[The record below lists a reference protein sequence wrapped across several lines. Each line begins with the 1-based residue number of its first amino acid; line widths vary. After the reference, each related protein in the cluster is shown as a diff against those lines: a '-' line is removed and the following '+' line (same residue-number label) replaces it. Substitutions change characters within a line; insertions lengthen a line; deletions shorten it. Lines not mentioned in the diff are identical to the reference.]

1 MNALGLL
8 GYLGGTKNTQQP
20 GEMGRREELHEHL
33 CRYRQACHYI
43 YTPSVDLVL
52 YLSLSVVLFAVFAA
66 NGHTG
71 LACMAV
77 VRSVCK
83 PMTSEEF

>member
-20 GEMGRREELHEHL
+20 GEMGRNNGEELHEHL

-43 YTPSVDLVL
+43 YKRLL
-52 YLSLSVVLFAVFAA
+52 
-66 NGHTG
+66 
-71 LACMAV
+71 
-77 VRSVCK
+77 
-83 PMTSEEF
+83 

>member
-52 YLSLSVVLFAVFAA
+52 SLSFSCFVCGVC
-66 NGHTG
+66 GQWPYG
-71 LACMAV
+71 PCMHG
-77 VRSVCK
+77 RGSQR
-83 PMTSEEF
+83 M